1 MKTTILLL
9 AMALVLPFQLRA
21 EELKVSL
28 KEAINLALAE
38 NHMLKAATY
47 EHVAAEKDVWASRSR
62 YLPRLYLEETAAS
75 SNAPTRVFM
84 MKLDEARFTS
94 NDFQIDNL
102 NHPRSRS
109 DFRTALTV
117 EQTLFDMTVGSNVDQ
132 AKFEEAAR
140 RFALERRREEV
151 AFRVFTAYL
160 EVQRAKAQLAAAENG
175 AATAREH
182 MRLAKVRNE
191 AGVGLKSDELRSR
204 AFLSEM
210 EQQQLAA
217 INDLHLAQ
225 LRLALAT
232 GSGSGAGLD
241 IAEELKAAELAM
253 GNEDLVKLAME
264 NRQDLKEMEQGVAK
278 AGSGLKTA
286 RNAFLPTI
294 YGSATY
300 QMNDQNTPFGRD
312 NDSWM
317 VGATLRWELF
327 DGLRRWNDHGKAS
340 ALKNSADEYLER
352 YRQEIAYQVTES
364 YLRRE
369 EAGKRLEIASNT
381 LLDAEEGHR
390 LVERRFENSISTM
403 VELLDAQTALNR
415 ARARLVDNQSNYAL
429 ATGQLYHAAGIFLKE
444 VMQ

>member
-21 EELKVSL
+21 EEMKVSL

-38 NHMLKAATY
+38 NHLLKAATY

-62 YLPRLYLEETAAS
+62 YLPRIYLEETAAS

-94 NDFQIDNL
+94 NDFLIDNL
-102 NHPRSRS
+102 NHPRARS

-117 EQTLFDMTVGSNVDQ
+117 EQTLFDMTVGSTVDQ
-132 AKFEEAAR
+132 AKFEEGAR

-160 EVQRAKAQLAAAENG
+160 EVQKAKAQLAAAENG
-175 AATAREH
+175 AATAQEH

-210 EQQQLAA
+210 EQQQLTA
-217 INDLHLAQ
+217 INDLRLAH

-232 GSGSGAGLD
+232 GSGAGAGFD

-253 GNEDLVKLAME
+253 GNEELVRLALA
-264 NRQDLKEMEQGVAK
+264 NRPDLKEMEQGVAK
-278 AGSGLKTA
+278 AGSGLKMA
-286 RNAFLPTI
+286 RSAFLPTV

-300 QMNDQNTPFGRD
+300 QMNDKNTPFGRD

-327 DGLRRWNDHGKAS
+327 DGLRRWNDLGKAS
-340 ALKNSADEYLER
+340 ALKSSADEYLER

-369 EAGKRLEIASNT
+369 EAGKCLEMASNT

-415 ARARLVDNQSNYAL
+415 ARAHLVDNQSNYAL
-429 ATGQLYHAAGIFLKE
+429 ATGQLYHAAGIFMKE